1 MIDSSII
8 FDIFCV
14 EVAQFSYVTDP
25 PPPAIGHRVQQIAK
39 VSCPLLSIALGNC
52 GEVENTKFTKMRQV
66 CFER

>member
-1 MIDSSII
+1 
-8 FDIFCV
+8 V

-39 VSCPLLSIALGNC
+39 VSCPLLSIASGNC